1 MVFRLRF
8 TESPPSFALCSGCLP
23 ACSRAISK
31 SLVSRSQT
39 TNMVVRRWAGVKD
52 QRKALQWRWINQ
64 ILSADV
70 LTLTLIW
77 LKLNLSF
84 FYLLIRLKKQPD
96 SFPPRLQQIQEQISA
111 TTRSTKSCRC
121 DWFPAA
127 LSRKFTSRPWG
138 GHMWGCGLLLLIKLR
153 RTLWNLLLLLEE
165 TQQHGPTV
173 RARCAVHTVWLWII
187 LQSEAEK

>member
-31 SLVSRSQT
+31 SLGSRSRT

-84 FYLLIRLKKQPD
+84 FICWLDLKNSLIPSPHACSRYR
-96 SFPPRLQQIQEQISA
+96 SRYLQQPGVLKAVGVIGFLLRSA
-111 TTRSTKSCRC
+111 ESSLHAPEEDTCE
-121 DWFPAA
+121 AA
-127 LSRKFTSRPWG
+127 
-138 GHMWGCGLLLLIKLR
+138 GCCF
-153 RTLWNLLLLLEE
+153 W
-165 TQQHGPTV
+165 
-173 RARCAVHTVWLWII
+173 
-187 LQSEAEK
+187 